1 MVVVESGAA
10 ERRNDEG
17 GREGGRK
24 SSRTTC
30 QCQYQYQSQY
40 QSQSQCPGPS
50 PPPSSGLGSFW
61 QQSGAGA
68 VRGRWFRSYKSELAT
83 YSSSSSFF
91 RSAYSPH
98 HLRRLASYS
107 AFLSTSL
114 SSPRIIRSISV
125 LRTEPES
132 DDVAAGSPLVSSA
145 GLCTGMGVILYTW
158 SSRYERLKTPSSL
171 CLAGHFL
178 LSCVF
183 RTCDFAGLSFRL
195 FRLGIR
201 EFAKIL
207 RRIFEQRKSTY
218 RSEHRLE

>member
-171 CLAGHFL
+171 CLAGQPAN
-178 LSCVF
+178 
-183 RTCDFAGLSFRL
+183 FAGLFFSTFSTWNSR
-195 FRLGIR
+195 IR
-201 EFAKIL
+201 EDSSKNL
-207 RRIFEQRKSTY
+207 RTKKEYIPIGASAGIT
-218 RSEHRLE
+218 RL